1 MDIVLYFLSYSTPR
15 KYFREKLSGIYRY
28 ASKAGW
34 IVQVADASGSADDIA
49 HIIEYWQPVGCIVGH
64 YMPMDERRAKLFRR
78 IPTVFLDLD
87 PRPFLPNCPSVMND
101 ATATVAPAIE
111 ELFAANPASC
121 AYVEDLGNSIWSRQR
136 RAVFASRCR
145 ERNLP
150 FASFSW
156 ARKSAAPQQQRE
168 LVRFLLDRP
177 RPCGILVMN
186 DETAQML
193 YPAIREAH
201 LDIGADLQ
209 IVSIDNDELA
219 CDNLEPGLSS
229 VQLDFELAGYTAAEL
244 LGNLLS
250 GRKDRRRRHSYGAQ
264 KLIRRS
270 SSRKIKVRGKHLVRI
285 LDYLDA
291 HVFDSRLCIDDIAR
305 AAGCSRRLADLRFR
319 ESMGHSILEEIQGRR
334 IDRAR
339 ELLADRHHPISSIA
353 AAVGY
358 TSAASFKR
366 LFKRR
371 TGKTLRQ
378 WRDDR

>member
-1 MDIVLYFLSYSTPR
+1 MDLVLYFRSFQTPR

-34 IVQVADASGSADDIA
+34 IVQVVDAPKTTGELVRLIN
-49 HIIEYWQPVGCIVGH
+49 YWQPAGCIIGFG
-64 YMPMDERRAKLFRR
+64 MTLDTQRAQLLKRL
-78 IPTVFLDLD
+78 PTVFLDLD
-87 PRPFLPNCPSVMND
+87 PRPFLPNCPTVMND
-101 ATATVAPAIE
+101 AAATVAPAID

-121 AYVEDLGNSIWSRQR
+121 AYVEDLDDSIWSRQR

-145 ERNLP
+145 ERNIP

-334 IDRAR
+334 IDRAC
-339 ELLADRHHPISSIA
+339 ELLADRHHPIGSIT

-358 TSAASFKR
+358 ASDASFKR

-378 WRDDR
+378 WRDNR